1 MSKYEDAEKEMN
13 EDKQEDQI
21 KQKGIHIKE
30 IGNRCKKK
38 SLCKI

>member
-13 EDKQEDQI
+13 EDEQEDQI

-30 IGNRCKKK
+30 IPRKSMQEKKPP
-38 SLCKI
+38 